1 MLRDSNGNLCFNFR
15 DIDERKDALKT
26 LMNET
31 PEGAEYLT
39 HYDEIVDKD
48 EHSKLLYQATDV
60 LFPDNDCLVSIAMLA
75 QALRTLIDSG
85 KIKFTGE
92 GEAVLEDPSAPAV
105 DPTPRD
111 RNGKALTQSQLAWGE
126 MTKFANESS
135 MDAIRQRK
143 YVDPKFR
150 SFVETNMRREFAEQ
164 PVADGVEN
172 LNANRTPQARGVA
185 EDVRAFATRY
195 RTMSV
200 ADAKKLLS
208 PGMNPDGPDAARKA
222 NALFDAA
229 CAANLI

>member
-1 MLRDSNGNLCFNFR
+1 
-15 DIDERKDALKT
+15 
-26 LMNET
+26 
-31 PEGAEYLT
+31 
-39 HYDEIVDKD
+39 
-48 EHSKLLYQATDV
+48 
-60 LFPDNDCLVSIAMLA
+60 
-75 QALRTLIDSG
+75 
-85 KIKFTGE
+85 
-92 GEAVLEDPSAPAV
+92 
-105 DPTPRD
+105 
-111 RNGKALTQSQLAWGE
+111 
-126 MTKFANESS
+126 

-195 RTMSV
+195 RTMSI

-229 CAANLI
+229 IAAGLV

>member
-1 MLRDSNGNLCFNFR
+1 MFRNNEGNIVFNFR
-15 DIDERKDALKT
+15 DRDERKEALKS
-26 LMNET
+26 LMDET
-31 PEGAEYLT
+31 PEGAEYLE
-39 HYDEIVDKD
+39 HYDPIEDRD

-60 LFPDNDCLVSIAMLA
+60 LFPDNDCLVSIPMLA
-75 QALRTLIDSG
+75 QALRALIDGG

-92 GEAVLEDPSAPAV
+92 EEAVLEDPSASPA
-105 DPTPRD
+105 DTTPRD
-111 RNGKALTQSQLAWGE
+111 RAGRPLTESQRAWGE

-135 MDAIRQRK
+135 MDAINQRK

-150 SFVETNMRREFAEQ
+150 SFMATNMRREMQEQ
-164 PVADGVEN
+164 GVADGVEN
-172 LNANRTPQARGVA
+172 LNANRTPQAKNVA

-200 ADAKKLLS
+200 ADAKKMLS

-229 CAANLI
+229 IAAGLV

>member
-1 MLRDSNGNLCFNFR
+1 MFRNNEGDIVFNFR
-15 DIDERKDALKT
+15 DRDERAECLKS
-26 LMNET
+26 LMDET
-31 PEGAEYLT
+31 PEGAEYLE
-39 HYDEIVDKD
+39 HYDPIEDKD

-60 LFPDNDCLVSIAMLA
+60 LFPDNDCAVSIPMLA
-75 QALRTLIDSG
+75 QSLRTLIDSG

-92 GEAVLEDPSAPAV
+92 EEAVLEDPSAPAV

-111 RNGKALTQSQLAWGE
+111 RNGKALTQSQLEWGE
-126 MTKFANESS
+126 MTRFANESS

-208 PGMNPDGPDAARKA
+208 PGINPDGPEAARKA
-222 NALFDAA
+222 NQLFEAGIAA
-229 CAANLI
+229 GLI